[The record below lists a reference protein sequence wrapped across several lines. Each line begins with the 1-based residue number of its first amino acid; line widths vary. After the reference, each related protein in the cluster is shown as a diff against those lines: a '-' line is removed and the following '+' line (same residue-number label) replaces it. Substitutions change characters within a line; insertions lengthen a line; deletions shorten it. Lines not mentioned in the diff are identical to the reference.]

1 MKVYLL
7 RHGLTAYNAVKKYQ
21 GTRDIPLCPE
31 GRAALRYAGWDPET
45 VYVSPL
51 SRAVDTARVLFPNSQ
66 LVPVQDLREMC
77 FGIFEGRNYIEMERD
92 PDYIAWVGE
101 DCRGRCPGGESRDE
115 FSDRTCAAFV
125 QLLEEALAAGKN
137 ELVIMAHGGT
147 QMAVME
153 RYAEPRRDYYEWCS
167 GNGAG
172 YVLDADD
179 WAARRTLRL
188 VGEVCYT
195 KEETR

>member
-1 MKVYLL
+1 MKIYLL
-7 RHGLTAYNAVKKYQ
+7 RHGLTRYNAEKRYQ
-21 GTRDIPLCPE
+21 GQRDIPLSPE
-31 GRAALRYAGWDPET
+31 GLAMLRKADFDT
-45 VYVSPL
+45 DLVYVSPL
-51 SRAVDTARVLFPNSQ
+51 TRARQTAAVLFPTAQ
-66 LVPVQDLREMC
+66 QVQVRDLREMC

-125 QLLEEALAAGKN
+125 QEREEALAAGKN
-137 ELVIMAHGGT
+137 ELVILAHGGT

>member
-31 GRAALRYAGWDPET
+31 GRDALRYAGWDPET

-51 SRAVDTARVLFPNSQ
+51 SRAVESARILFPHSR
-66 LVPVQDLREMC
+66 LVPVKDLREMC

-92 PDYIAWVGE
+92 PEYRAWVGE
-101 DCRGRCPGGESRDE
+101 DCRGRCPGGESRE
-115 FSDRTCAAFV
+115 EGAYRTCAASAR
-125 QLLEEALAAGKN
+125 LLDEALAAGKP

-147 QMAVME
+147 QMAVLE

-172 YVLDADD
+172 YLLDAAD
-179 WAARRTLRL
+179 WPARHALRL
-188 VGEVCYT
+188 LQEVRYT
-195 KEETR
+195 KEEPR

>member
-1 MKVYLL
+1 
-7 RHGLTAYNAVKKYQ
+7 
-21 GTRDIPLCPE
+21 
-31 GRAALRYAGWDPET
+31 
-45 VYVSPL
+45 
-51 SRAVDTARVLFPNSQ
+51 
-66 LVPVQDLREMC
+66 
-77 FGIFEGRNYIEMERD
+77 MERD
-92 PDYIAWVGE
+92 PDSIAWVGE
-101 DCRGRCPGGESRDE
+101 AWRGRCPGGERRDE

-125 QLLEEALAAGKN
+125 QLLEEDLAAGKN
-137 ELVIMAHGGT
+137 ELVILAHGGT